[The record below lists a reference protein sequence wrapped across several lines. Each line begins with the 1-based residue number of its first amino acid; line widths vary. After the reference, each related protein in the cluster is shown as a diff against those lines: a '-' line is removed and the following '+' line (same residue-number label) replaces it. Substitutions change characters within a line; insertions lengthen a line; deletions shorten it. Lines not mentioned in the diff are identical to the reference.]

1 MQRYGHLLPDCK
13 NSFGQEPI
21 CIGRESVSPLPV
33 CRSHTAGRCG
43 TGGGVDVHSTPRPH
57 LPAQWANQLT
67 AWPATLPRPPLIT
80 DRQDGWTPLS
90 LAAWEGHIEVV
101 RELLKAGANKE
112 AASKVRSEGWW
123 RKRRGGLGS
132 TPCLTLRTGQVSC
145 FICAKAVAIDGAPA
159 LGGRCAHVVY
169 VIRLA

>member
-1 MQRYGHLLPDCK
+1 M
-13 NSFGQEPI
+13 
-21 CIGRESVSPLPV
+21 
-33 CRSHTAGRCG
+33 
-43 TGGGVDVHSTPRPH
+43 DVHSTPRPH

-80 DRQDGWTPLS
+80 DRQDGVTPLS
-90 LAAWEGHIEVV
+90 WAAYGGHVEVV

-112 AASKVRSEGWW
+112 AANKVRSEGWW

-132 TPCLTLRTGQVSC
+132 APCLTLRTGQVSC
-145 FICAKAVAIDGAPA
+145 CICAKAVVIDGAPA
-159 LGGRCAHVVY
+159 LGGRCAHVVH

>member
-1 MQRYGHLLPDCK
+1 M
-13 NSFGQEPI
+13 
-21 CIGRESVSPLPV
+21 
-33 CRSHTAGRCG
+33 
-43 TGGGVDVHSTPRPH
+43 DVHSTPRPH

-80 DRQDGWTPLS
+80 DRQDGNTPLI
-90 LAAWEGHIEVV
+90 LAANYGHVEVV

-132 TPCLTLRTGQVSC
+132 APCLTLRTGQVSC
-145 FICAKAVAIDGAPA
+145 FICAKAVAIVGAPA
-159 LGGRCAHVVY
+159 LGGLCAHVVH